1 MKKQLALGIAGA
13 SAALI
18 GGWRLINQLV
28 NRGGETDGVAVSP
41 GMPAEEFAAPG
52 STGTVPGR
60 ETPSPASASATV
72 SAESSKA
79 ELYEVA
85 QELDIDGRSKM
96 TKDELLRAIQR
107 AG

>member
-13 SAALI
+13 SAALV

-52 STGTVPGR
+52 STGAVPGR
-60 ETPSPASASATV
+60 EPAPAATSPAAV
-72 SAESSKA
+72 SAKSSKA

-96 TKDELLRAIQR
+96 TKDELLKAIQQ